1 MLFCAFA
8 LMGALV
14 FAQEPEQPHVVLKP
28 AKERAASDVATMA
41 LTPGAE
47 KDKDKKTE
55 KPAGNSP
62 EQVQEIKKRS
72 TEWLKTCLGDWDAQT
87 HMSKAEW
94 RTTCQRVSK
103 EREQFLL
110 STPGAISM
118 RETCVNSRTP
128 RKDFAP
134 KGEPI
139 ARDGTRRSTG

>member
-1 MLFCAFA
+1 
-8 LMGALV
+8 MGTPV

-28 AKERAASDVATMA
+28 AKDRAASDVSPLA
-41 LTPGAE
+41 LAPGAE
-47 KDKDKKTE
+47 KDN

-72 TEWLKTCLGDWDAQT
+72 AEWLKTCLGDWDAQT

-110 STPGAISM
+110 STPGAISIGE
-118 RETCVNSRTP
+118 RNP
-128 RKDFAP
+128 R
-134 KGEPI
+134 
-139 ARDGTRRSTG
+139 

>member
-1 MLFCAFA
+1 MRHLAMLPCSFA

-14 FAQEPEQPHVVLKP
+14 FAQEPEQPHEVLKS
-28 AKERAASDVATMA
+28 AKERTASDAPTMT

-55 KPAGNSP
+55 KPPGNSP

-72 TEWLKTCLGDWDAQT
+72 AEWLKTCLGDWDAQT

-110 STPGAISM
+110 STPGAISIGD
-118 RETCVNSRTP
+118 RNLR
-128 RKDFAP
+128 
-134 KGEPI
+134 
-139 ARDGTRRSTG
+139 